1 MLPYVPN
8 TVHSK
13 SNSDRGDSRFLWSRG
28 VLNRTMADQQF
39 TQSVFV
45 TGTPRENSPAQQRWM
60 VESCQVV
67 PRTTGGFQI
76 YQPNAAAEYRQKQDE
91 KKADVRNDLTR
102 SIELAASK
110 YKHNIRNPEM
120 KKMQIERSVMYE
132 KKRAM
137 TRSAMYTSRHHNA
150 GHQDRTS
157 HHESLLPAN
166 MTREHEF
173 QCSCKEYHSHP
184 LVVTGT
190 PVNKSIVAEK
200 RKREK
205 VIAAL
210 NSSTSH
216 VDRFDDP
223 RIIFWS
229 PELSFHP
236 YKHGDALVDFPSLW
250 LKEKELR
257 NHLKNPGIQ
266 LTMLRGAVLD
276 LCKLAVTC
284 GPVHLLRCLI
294 DLSLIRVDQQFEN
307 GSGMLHLACLARNND
322 AVQYLINTGISPK
335 LRDKNGSTAD
345 EVCMCP
351 SIKRQLP
358 QRYLVSKNEVSAT
371 GHRMLMNPS
380 LQDKDNI
387 FSLAKNPKFF
397 DEIQKKLQ
405 IFDFNVNT
413 ECDSNGDFLLHIACK
428 GGLCQLPLVMALV
441 KIQGADVE
449 LCNADGVTSLM
460 LAATAGNCV
469 LCDVLMCL
477 FGANPNKPNPNNGRS
492 ALHYAT
498 EGNHRKSVECLI
510 RRGAD
515 VNIEDHDGR
524 RPDDIPSCQNVQ
536 DDCKEVINF
545 NRMQRLE
552 TLSEKV
558 RKGDVEA
565 SMLLPT
571 DLCVVADDGY
581 TLLMIAAIYN
591 RGNTLCR
598 LLEKN
603 KSTIDAQHTKTGMTA
618 LSIASQMGNVEA
630 VEILLKNGA
639 NPSISDMES
648 YLPLHHAVLNNHETV
663 VDLFLDFFPETYVG
677 LHTAQRLIKKS
688 SIHHKV
694 KMAWERRQEEVVMP
708 KLIQCALNGNA
719 EDLYCVLDEGDS
731 INLKSGSG
739 NWPLYLAVENG
750 HLDVVKLLF
759 EKGGDI
765 RKRHSSTGAT
775 VLHRAAKM
783 GHYKIVDFLIQ
794 FCRTATPGTQGGRDK
809 KLLDINAVDGENKTA
824 LQLAAE
830 KGFSQI
836 VLLLLQHGATT
847 AILDGQGTL
856 FTCPEYE
863 GVRIMI
869 ETHREKQTKLI
880 MKCVQDKSKKAFEM
894 LQKSWLPCFDHNL
907 RTKLGDTPLMVACRA
922 GRLQTV
928 KFLLKSAVYSKDVEE
943 EDLDDSDADSGV
955 NDPTRGPLRSRTP
968 RHIEDCEDA
977 FAASGNFSQ
986 SVEVQDGNRLQASGD
1001 FTRSVEVEARPR
1013 LGEMRIHCPVS
1024 SSHIDSTVH
1033 ALLRDVST
1041 PKGLY
1046 IYHDDTI
1053 SHVSA
1058 VNLFDGCTSLHR
1070 TIEGGDNIQIVKAL
1084 LAEDASC
1091 LNVQND
1097 AGLSP
1102 LHLACLSGRKK
1113 TIEILLARD
1122 EIDLNCR
1129 TLEGH
1134 LAEEMTSNK
1143 SIIKLIQKARLV
1155 QTGAIL
1161 PNNKAQESPEASK
1174 ASSIEGTNI
1183 SFDQLQTRYESLKQ
1197 DIRARALTKIL
1208 GDSHRQEQP

>member
-8 TVHSK
+8 TVQSQ
-13 SNSDRGDSRFLWSRG
+13 SNTERGNDQILRRRG
-28 VLNRTMADQQF
+28 VLNRTMANHHF

-45 TGTPRENSPAQQRWM
+45 TGTPREHSPVQQRWM
-60 VESCQVV
+60 GESCEVV

-76 YQPNAAAEYRQKQDE
+76 YQPNAAAEYMQKQDE
-91 KKADVRNDLTR
+91 KKADLRNDLTR
-102 SIELAASK
+102 SIEMAASK

-120 KKMQIERSVMYE
+120 KKMQIERSIVYE

-137 TRSAMYTSRHHNA
+137 TRSLYVSRHHNT
-150 GHQDRTS
+150 GTQERIS
-157 HHESLLPAN
+157 HHESLLPAK

-184 LVVTGT
+184 LVVVGT
-190 PVNKSIVAEK
+190 PVNKSIAAEM

-216 VDRFDDP
+216 VDTHDDP
-223 RIIFWS
+223 RNIFWS

-236 YKHGDALVDFPSLW
+236 YKHGDSLVDFPSLW
-250 LKEKELR
+250 LKEKELK

-266 LTMLRGAVLD
+266 VTMLRGAVPD

-284 GPVHLLRCLI
+284 GPVRLLRCLI
-294 DLSLIRVDQQFEN
+294 DLSLIRVDQQFDN

-351 SIKRQLP
+351 SVKRQLP
-358 QRYLVSKNEVSAT
+358 QRYLVSKSEVSAT

-428 GGLCQLPLVMALV
+428 GGLSQLPLVMALV

-449 LCNADGVTSLM
+449 LCNADGMTSLM

-477 FGANPNKPNPNNGRS
+477 FGADPNKPNPNNGRS

-536 DDCKEVINF
+536 DDCKEVIDF

-591 RGNTLCR
+591 RGNTLSH
-598 LLEKN
+598 LLAKN
-603 KSTIDAQHTKTGMTA
+603 KATIDAQHTKTGMTA

-648 YLPLHHAVLNNHETV
+648 YLPLHHAVLNNHEAV
-663 VDLFLDFFPETYVG
+663 VDLFLDFFPDTYVG

-694 KMAWERRQEEVVMP
+694 KSAWERRQEEVVMP

-794 FCRTATPGTQGGRDK
+794 FCRTATPGDQGGRGK
-809 KLLDINAVDGENKTA
+809 KLLDINAVDAENKTA

-847 AILDGQGTL
+847 AILDARGAL

-880 MKCVQDKSKKAFEM
+880 MKCVQDKSKKALAM

-922 GRLQTV
+922 GRLPTV
-928 KFLLKSAVYSKDVEE
+928 KFLLESAVYSKDVEE
-943 EDLDDSDADSGV
+943 EDLDDSDVDSGV

-968 RHIEDCEDA
+968 RHMEDCEDG

-986 SVEVQDGNRLQASGD
+986 SVEVHNGNRLQTSGD
-1001 FTRSVEVEARPR
+1001 FTRSMEVEARPR
-1013 LGEMRIHCPVS
+1013 LGEMKIHRPLL
-1024 SSHIDSTVH
+1024 SSHTDSTVH
-1033 ALLRDVST
+1033 ALLRDVSR
-1041 PKGLY
+1041 PKGLF
-1046 IYHDDTI
+1046 IYHDDCV

-1070 TIEGGDNIQIVKAL
+1070 TIEGGDNVQIVKAL
-1084 LAEDASC
+1084 LGEDATC

-1102 LHLACLSGRKK
+1102 LHLACTNGRKK

-1129 TLEGH
+1129 TLDGH

-1143 SIIKLIQKARLV
+1143 SIIKLIQKARLI

-1161 PNNKAQESPEASK
+1161 PNTKAPESPDASK
-1174 ASSIEGTNI
+1174 TSSIEGTNI
-1183 SFDQLQTRYESLKQ
+1183 SFDQLQTRYETLKQ
-1197 DIRARALTKIL
+1197 DIRAKAMFKIL
-1208 GDSHRQEQP
+1208 EDSHSQDYP